1 MVFAHCR
8 TPWLTNDATIAFDA
22 DTRFGDFAVLHGM
35 QGSVKILLL
44 LVIALLKPKLFMI
57 ILSLISI
64 LFSCFDLII
73 LILILI
79 ELIIVL
85 I

>member
-1 MVFAHCR
+1 MAFAHCR
-8 TPWLTNDATIAFDA
+8 TPSFSNDATIAFDA
-22 DTRFGDFAVLHGM
+22 NGRFGGSIKQRGM

-44 LVIALLKPKLFMI
+44 LVITLLKSKLFMV
-57 ILSLISI
+57 ILGLVSI

-79 ELIIVL
+79 VVL